1 MLLMADRRDIC
12 MIKRIIC
19 IALIPLIVLVSCASA
34 EYPMTIT
41 DSAGREVTIEMP
53 VERIIVLNSDAAEA
67 VTVLGA
73 ADKIVGI
80 SDSVKNKAYYFPKL
94 KGKQSVGKW
103 NEPDY
108 EMIGEIA
115 KSGDAIKPDI
125 IVISYTYPDKPYGIV
140 EIAKKLEPFGITAIG
155 LDFYKPENMTREIEL
170 LGKILGKEDEARRF
184 IAWYE
189 EKRADVENAVAGKNV
204 PKVYIEWSSKGG
216 ELTTMGTGSG
226 AAQLV
231 SMARGYSIAKDLKD
245 AYPKIGWEWV
255 ISKNPDVII
264 KRSTSSQLGWEKPP
278 SADSVNLETTLN
290 EILGRSGAASISA
303 VKNDKV
309 YVVNWEIMA
318 GLDDVVGLTYLAK
331 ILHPEVVL
339 DPESVYGEYLQFL
352 GVDYPEDRIF
362 VYPEL

>member
-1 MLLMADRRDIC
+1 
-12 MIKRIIC
+12 MIKYYATTILLLL
-19 IALIPLIVLVSCASA
+19 IATTCCTSA
-34 EYPMTIT
+34 EYPMKIT
-41 DSAGREVTIEMP
+41 DSAGREVIIQMP

-67 VTVLGA
+67 VTILGA

-80 SDSVKNKAYYFPKL
+80 SDSVKNKAYYFPAL
-94 KGKQSVGKW
+94 KNRQSVGKW

-115 KSGDAIKPDI
+115 RSGDEIVPNI
-125 IVISYTYPDKPYGIV
+125 LVISYTYPDKPYGIIEV
-140 EIAKKLEPFGITAIG
+140 AKKLEPFEGITAIG
-155 LDFYKPENMTREIEL
+155 LDFYKPENMTKEIEL
-170 LGKILGKEDEARRF
+170 LGRILGKDAEAQRF
-184 IAWYE
+184 IKWYE
-189 EKRADVENAVAGKNV
+189 EKQADVENAVANKNV

-231 SMARGYSIAKDLKD
+231 SIARGYSIAKDLKD

-264 KRSTSSQLGWEKPP
+264 KRSTSTLLGWERPP
-278 SADSVNLETTLN
+278 STDSVNLENTLN
-290 EILGRSGAASISA
+290 EILGRSGAAGVNA
-303 VKNDKV
+303 VKNNKV

-331 ILHPEVVL
+331 ILHPEVNL
-339 DPESVYGEYLQFL
+339 NPESVYREYLEFL
-352 GVDYPEDRIF
+352 GVKYPEGNIF
-362 VYPEL
+362 VYPEV